1 MKLSRCLVTVCWL
14 AVGSGCPG
22 ADPPAPLDGGRDAR
36 ATVQSDVGGDAC
48 VPTACPA
55 GACGQV
61 PDGCGAMQTCSGGC
75 ACDPVTFLTTCPE
88 RACEV
93 ATGCAAGG
101 TSCTY
106 EPITCNFARCECPA
120 GTSCNNTDPRFCG
133 DACGETVCDPR
144 PTTTAGVTR
153 FANACVP
160 TAEAA
165 CGLCGLGRLSCG
177 GTGALACSAPLIPG
191 LTAGTAEC
199 DGSRVTASLV
209 YFDARYTG
217 DDSDGSRIKPFR
229 DFDAAVAAASL
240 RGARAIILGGIPTI
254 THGLN
259 VVDGISLVGGY
270 TGMPDWAPST
280 VARPVF
286 IESTPVT
293 DLAGRHLVGLTARN
307 LTLPTAIFHIDVR
320 TADLTGTDSASNVG
334 AVLENAGLLALH
346 DVRITVGNAA
356 NGADG
361 AAGVVG
367 IAGNV
372 GAGGSPSVSDYCPG
386 GFGFMCFPANP
397 VCTQRGQW
405 SATGPGAA
413 GGASTACPL
422 GASASGGNG
431 GRVLSGQPFNS
442 RASGS
447 ASGASTGGDT
457 AAPNGVS
464 ATPATTAAAT
474 GALLPATLSLASGFP
489 SVRVAGDG
497 RGAVGASGGGGGGGA
512 SGMVATPVECDSL
525 IMTGRYPATGGG
537 GGSGGCG
544 GAPGLGG
551 SAGGWVYGI
560 VTITSEAVVL
570 DGVVLALGTPGVG
583 GAGGT
588 GGMGGPGGGGG
599 AGIDGSGAGGS
610 GARGQ
615 QGGRGATGACGVQ
628 TPVLFSGAA
637 PDVEGVMAG
646 ASTVTATNITAAT
659 SGAPCP

>member
-1 MKLSRCLVTVCWL
+1 
-14 AVGSGCPG
+14 
-22 ADPPAPLDGGRDAR
+22 
-36 ATVQSDVGGDAC
+36 
-48 VPTACPA
+48 
-55 GACGQV
+55 
-61 PDGCGAMQTCSGGC
+61 MQMCSGGC

-93 ATGCAAGG
+93 ATGCAADG

-106 EPITCNFARCECPA
+106 EPITCNFARCACPT
-120 GTSCNNTDPRFCG
+120 GTSCDDTDPLFCG

-165 CGLCGLGRLSCG
+165 CGLCGLGS
-177 GTGALACSAPLIPG
+177 LACDGTTSLRCDAPAIPG

-199 DGSRVTASLV
+199 DGSRITASLV

-217 DDSDGSRIKPFR
+217 DDSDGSREKPFR

-240 RGARAIILGGIPTI
+240 RGARAIILGGLPTI

-270 TGMPDWAPST
+270 TGMPNWEPST

-286 IESTPVT
+286 IESTPTT

-307 LTLPTAIFHIDVR
+307 LTLPTALFHIDVR

-346 DVRITVGNAA
+346 DVSITGTDSAA
-356 NGADG
+356 NGALG
-361 AAGVVG
+361 AAGMMG
-367 IAGNV
+367 ATGNV
-372 GAGGSPSVSDYCPG
+372 GAAGSPSVSDACPTI
-386 GFGFMCFPANP
+386 FGPTCSPANP
-397 VCTQRGQW
+397 VCAQQGSW

-413 GGASTACPL
+413 GGVSSACPL
-422 GASASGGNG
+422 GPSAGGGSG
-431 GRVLSGQPFNS
+431 GRVLTGQAFNT

-447 ASGASTGGDT
+447 ASGASAGGTTSSPDGV
-457 AAPNGVS
+457 AATSVGSV
-464 ATPATTAAAT
+464 AAT
-474 GALLPATLSLASGFP
+474 GATVPATLLLASGFP

-497 RGAVGASGGGGGGGA
+497 RGSVGASGGGGGGGA
-512 SGMVATPVECDSL
+512 SGTVLGFTECDNIGSA
-525 IMTGRYPATGGG
+525 GRYPATGGG

-560 VTITSEAVVL
+560 VTIASEAAVL
-570 DGVVLALGTPGVG
+570 DGIQLTLGTPGVG
-583 GAGGT
+583 GGGGT
-588 GGMGGPGGGGG
+588 GGMGGAGGGGG
-599 AGIDGSGAGGS
+599 AGIDTSGWGGG

-615 QGGRGATGACGVQ
+615 QGGTGATGACGAQ
-628 TPVLFSGAA
+628 TPVLFSGTA
-637 PDVEGVMAG
+637 PDVSEVMAG
-646 ASTVTATNITAAT
+646 SSTVTATNITTAT
-659 SGAPCP
+659 SGAACP